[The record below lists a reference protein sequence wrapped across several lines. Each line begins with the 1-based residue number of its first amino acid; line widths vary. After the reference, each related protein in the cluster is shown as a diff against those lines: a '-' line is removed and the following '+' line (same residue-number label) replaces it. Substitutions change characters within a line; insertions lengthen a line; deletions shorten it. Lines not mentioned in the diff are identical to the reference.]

1 MKNNIHKFLVFGV
14 LLFVV
19 LGCSSIMDKFNK
31 GGTPQVM
38 TSTDGTY
45 QLTVPGNWTKQ
56 TDLNSA
62 ATLQAAN
69 TREEVYVIVIK
80 ESKADFPKSSN
91 AGTVTELARDSMR
104 TTLTGAQVSEPTSVT
119 INGYPA
125 KQFDVSGTVSGVQA
139 KYLYAVVETS
149 GYFYQ
154 VMTWTLTPRF
164 NDNKAK
170 LQEVIN
176 SFKETSAR

>member
-19 LGCSSIMDKFNK
+19 LGCSPIMDAVKK
-31 GGTPQVM
+31 GGKPQVM

-45 QLTVPGNWTKQ
+45 QLTVPGNWSKE
-56 TDLNSA
+56 TDLNSE
-62 ATLQAAN
+62 ATLQAGN
-69 TREEVYVIVIK
+69 RRDELYVIVIK
-80 ESKADFPKSSN
+80 ESKSKFPASSN
-91 AGTVTELARDSMR
+91 VANVTDLARESMQ
-104 TTLTGAQVSEPTSVT
+104 TTLTDAQASQPTST
-119 INGYPA
+119 SINGNPA
-125 KQFDVSGTVSGVQA
+125 KQFEVSGTVSGVQA

-149 GYFYQ
+149 GSFYQ

-164 NDNKAK
+164 NENKAK

-176 SFKETSAR
+176 SFKELK